1 MKAIPTTYLGVNFR
15 SKLEAR
21 YYIHFK
27 NLGWKIDYEP
37 EVPGLMGYQ
46 PDFVIY
52 PDKERHKRFG
62 GDKPIYVEVKPLADL
77 DNFYSDDYS
86 QFRQKVA
93 KVWDPKN
100 DLIVVGVQ
108 LFDRMNRFAIAFCLE
123 NKIYNHI
130 SSYQFYYSFA
140 DHGPRPIGAQM
151 FGAGGYE
158 YIRKDSDDRDAI
170 EDGDRNRDGDGF
182 YSRFKDS
189 EIQWC
194 SERSR
199 EILLTSWNKAW
210 SKLQWKPK

>member
-1 MKAIPTTYLGVNFR
+1 
-15 SKLEAR
+15 
-21 YYIHFK
+21 
-27 NLGWKIDYEP
+27 
-37 EVPGLMGYQ
+37 
-46 PDFVIY
+46 
-52 PDKERHKRFG
+52 
-62 GDKPIYVEVKPLADL
+62 
-77 DNFYSDDYS
+77 
-86 QFRQKVA
+86 
-93 KVWDPKN
+93 
-100 DLIVVGVQ
+100 
-108 LFDRMNRFAIAFCLE
+108 
-123 NKIYNHI
+123 
-130 SSYQFYYSFA
+130 
-140 DHGPRPIGAQM
+140 M